1 MLLLRLRIHLG
12 LKIPRKECGIEIGG
26 TQLSWSEGEVLI
38 IDDSFEHFV
47 WNDSREERM
56 IFILDIPHP
65 DLTDVERALPHQ
77 AGIELSDFHTRV
89 WKSDQG
95 GRNSMQEMHGNQTKC
110 M

>member
-65 DLTDVERALPHQ
+65 DLTDVEREN
-77 AGIELSDFHTRV
+77 INRS
-89 WKSDQG
+89 
-95 GRNSMQEMHGNQTKC
+95 
-110 M
+110 